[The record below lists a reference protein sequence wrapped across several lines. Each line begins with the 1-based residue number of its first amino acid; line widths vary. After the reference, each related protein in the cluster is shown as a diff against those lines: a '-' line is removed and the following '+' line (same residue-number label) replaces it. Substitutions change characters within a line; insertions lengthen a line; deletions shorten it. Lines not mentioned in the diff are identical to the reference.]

1 MIHYRRQKVRN
12 FGPALYAPV
21 KPPDRV
27 CQNTSKNPYKI
38 TGALAKAVISTIE
51 AVGSACMRFA
61 ADHREQVRG
70 DTPPGAN
77 RGEQVMRR
85 SARRSNHWA
94 EIAHNFYR
102 PKREK
107 MCACWARRAG
117 DNIGKQCRHKNGEF
131 CAIGGIL
138 RSVKKRLLFL
148 RGCAKI
154 YCCKNIRMS
163 VLLKEV

>member
-1 MIHYRRQKVRN
+1 MGDHREQVR
-12 FGPALYAPV
+12 GDT
-21 KPPDRV
+21 PP
-27 CQNTSKNPYKI
+27 
-38 TGALAKAVISTIE
+38 GALAKAVISTIE

-77 RGEQVMRR
+77 RGAQVLRR

-102 PKREK
+102 PEREK

-138 RSVKKRLLFL
+138 RSVKKRLLF
-148 RGCAKI
+148 
-154 YCCKNIRMS
+154 
-163 VLLKEV
+163 

>member
-1 MIHYRRQKVRN
+1 MITPVRKCFSLPTTYPARLQRLLFCNRGRRH
-12 FGPALYAPV
+12 
-21 KPPDRV
+21 
-27 CQNTSKNPYKI
+27 
-38 TGALAKAVISTIE
+38 
-51 AVGSACMRFA
+51 A
-61 ADHREQVRG
+61 AEQREQARG

-77 RGEQVMRR
+77 RGEQVLRR
-85 SARRSNHWA
+85 SARRSNCRA

-117 DNIGKQCRHKNGEF
+117 DNIGKQCRHKNEEF

>member
-1 MIHYRRQKVRN
+1 MITPVRKCFSLPTTYPARLQRLLFCNRGRRHAAEQRDQVS
-12 FGPALYAPV
+12 ADTAP
-21 KPPDRV
+21 
-27 CQNTSKNPYKI
+27 
-38 TGALAKAVISTIE
+38 
-51 AVGSACMRFA
+51 VGSACMRFA

-77 RGEQVMRR
+77 RGEQVLRR

-102 PKREK
+102 PEREK
-107 MCACWARRAG
+107 TCACWARRAG